1 MAQLPPRK
9 NLTPTRISKQHLSPL
24 QTLLQMGFTKHR
36 AEKALA
42 ATGNRGVQIASDWLL
57 AHVNDSTL
65 DENCPRE
72 YILYACPTG
81 SFLHQLEEFW
91 NKSRRVCGWNG
102 AHNYVPHI
110 TLVSFF
116 KAPDESSLQL
126 SKALKQVVD
135 MSGPLLDR
143 PLKLEPYLSQNFM
156 GFFVAEDDANYLKR
170 LSLQYV
176 KEVSNS
182 IISDTYEQL
191 DAIVACFPWCGAVS
205 SGTRCIPRSSRSISL
220 EPHVKS
226 LHLTL
231 AYQFPQNQFNSLKT
245 LVESLDAT
253 CASNWELRLY
263 SRDPRLT
270 TKQVH
275 KVVYPHSPH
284 EIDELE
290 LRIGD
295 YIYLST
301 DAVENSCDGWAE
313 GISWLTGSVGHL
325 PVNYIERTTESDA
338 WTLHRV
344 VQLSKSTTPSLI
356 SAEEIDIVDGR
367 IISIDHDE
375 QDKGLHHQN
384 VIVGLSHE
392 LIEDLPIVQS
402 NHNLMQNSSQLTKS
416 QPINHQ
422 PQCILIQEKP
432 SLEIS
437 SPHAMEVAKR
447 RRDMEIMVEPISIST
462 PHADDTLSI
471 NSERSNEGTSL
482 EVSTNKSRRLYIMRH
497 GERVDFTFGT
507 WIPYCFDEFNN
518 YVRKDLNMPRKLPRR
533 QRCPDGWQNDSPL
546 TNIGLYQAK
555 LTGEALL
562 DCNARIDHVYCS
574 PAYRCVQTCIST
586 LEGLHSRNKFK
597 IKLEP
602 GLFEWMAWY
611 PDGVPDWMSRSE
623 LLEADYNIDTSYHP
637 FISANKL
644 NECVKETTEEFYTRN
659 FETVRKIIETTKGNI
674 LIVAHATTLDTC
686 TRQLIGA
693 GPRSTNELRQVIH
706 KIPYC
711 SLGAVEEMDTGDWK
725 LVEPECLPVT
735 HSKNPRFEWNVL
747 TAT

>member
-1 MAQLPPRK
+1 MANLPPRK
-9 NLTPTRISKQHLSPL
+9 NPTPTRISKQHLTPI
-24 QTLLQMGFTKHR
+24 QTLLQMGFQKHR

-42 ATGNRGVQIASDWLL
+42 STGNRGVQIASDWLL
-57 AHVNDSTL
+57 AHVNDTTL
-65 DENCPRE
+65 DECTPRE

-81 SFLHQLEEFW
+81 PFLQQLEDFW
-91 NKSRRVCGWNG
+91 TKSRQLCGWNG

-116 KAPDESSLQL
+116 KAPDECSLQL

-135 MSGPLLDR
+135 MTGALLDR
-143 PLKLEPYLSQNFM
+143 PIKLELYMSQNFM

-170 LSLQYV
+170 LALQYV

-205 SGTRCIPRSSRSISL
+205 SGNRCIPRSSRSISL

-231 AYQFPQNQFNSLKT
+231 AYQFPQSQFNALKT
-245 LVESLDAT
+245 LVESLDAS

-263 SRDPRLT
+263 SRDPRLA

-295 YIYLST
+295 YIYLNS
-301 DAVENSCDGWAE
+301 DAVDNSSDGWAE
-313 GISWLTGSVGHL
+313 GISWLTGAQGHL
-325 PVNYIERTTESDA
+325 PVNYTERTAESDA

-344 VQLSKSTTPSLI
+344 VQLSKSITPSLT
-356 SAEEIDIVDGR
+356 SNEECDLVDGR
-367 IISIDHDE
+367 SLSTETEDHLRHRDLN
-375 QDKGLHHQN
+375 Q
-384 VIVGLSHE
+384 VGIHASE
-392 LIEDLPIVQS
+392 LIEGSSFNEDSEQS
-402 NHNLMQNSSQLTKS
+402 VEKYLRKTLKPCLDIPTITNNHSSNQQQATPLIEITPNSMSTPNASGDIK
-416 QPINHQ
+416 
-422 PQCILIQEKP
+422 
-432 SLEIS
+432 
-437 SPHAMEVAKR
+437 
-447 RRDMEIMVEPISIST
+447 VEPI
-462 PHADDTLSI
+462 PAAPPKADDTLSQHSAE
-471 NSERSNEGTSL
+471 NSMSL
-482 EVSTNKSRRLYIMRH
+482 SSKNRRVYIMRH

-518 YVRKDLNMPRKLPRR
+518 YMRKDLNMPKTLPKRSNI
-533 QRCPDGWQNDSPL
+533 PDGWLNDSPL
-546 TNIGLYQAK
+546 TNIGLYQAS
-555 LTGEALL
+555 LIGEALY
-562 DCNARIDHVYCS
+562 DARVQIDHVYCS
-574 PAYRCVQTCIST
+574 PAYRCVQTCTSA
-586 LEGLHSRNKFK
+586 LEGLKLTGKHK

-611 PDGVPDWMSRSE
+611 PDGVPDWLTKEE
-623 LLEADYNIDTSYHP
+623 LQAAKYNIDTEYQP
-637 FISANKL
+637 FVAINNL
-644 NECVKETTEEFYTRN
+644 NESIKETTEGFYTRN
-659 FETVRKIIETTKGNI
+659 YDVLRKIIDSTVGNV

-686 TRQLIGA
+686 TRQLIGEA
-693 GPRSTNELRQVIH
+693 PRNTNELRQVIH

-711 SLGAVEEMDTGDWK
+711 SLANVEEIDGQWK
-725 LVEPECLPVT
+725 LVEPDTLPVT
-735 HSKNPRFEWNVL
+735 HSKNPRFEWNAL